1 MTTDTTPKSPL
12 DGLVSCGLCGAPMDH
27 EAPTQDHEASYA
39 CRNSHT
45 NGGEDAPLRVDTHT
59 TDREIIRTVLETILT
74 DQGRS
79 IVASTI
85 RDLGDQA
92 STGLNFPLEDISL
105 LKEDPYFFL
114 QAVKGIENARNF
126 LSGFITRVRLFPGR
140 AVVQYQFPLPSGSPM
155 AGAKEQEVHLPA
167 NLPA

>member
-1 MTTDTTPKSPL
+1 MTIDTTPKSPL
-12 DGLVSCGLCGAPMDH
+12 DGLVSCGLCGGQMDY

-39 CRNSHT
+39 CNNSHT
-45 NGGEDAPLRVDTHT
+45 NGGEDGPLRVETHT
-59 TDREIIRTVLETILT
+59 TDREIIRTVLEAIMTERGNSIL
-74 DQGRS
+74 
-79 IVASTI
+79 ASTI
-85 RDLGDQA
+85 RDLGEQD

-114 QAVKGIENARNF
+114 QAVKGMGNAKNF
-126 LSGFITRVRLFPGR
+126 LAMFITRIKLFPGR
-140 AVVQYQFPLPSGSPM
+140 AVVQYQFPLPSDSPM